1 MHVISLW
8 SLCCLRLTSLLAT
21 WNSCQCRNEIMSLC
35 IPKAMFHF
43 VPILAGSVQFG
54 SICFASSVSA
64 FAQSKKNPEDAVQFT
79 IWVSSLFFFSFLF
92 FGRYELREGVEMRK
106 VRNTSWPLH
115 DSYEFHRLLN
125 AFGIVAAALE

>member
-1 MHVISLW
+1 MHSVFRKENEAMVMRAQRQS
-8 SLCCLRLTSLLAT
+8 CLGALTMY
-21 WNSCQCRNEIMSLC
+21 EFI
-35 IPKAMFHF
+35 
-43 VPILAGSVQFG
+43 G

>member
-1 MHVISLW
+1 MK
-8 SLCCLRLTSLLAT
+8 LLML
-21 WNSCQCRNEIMSLC
+21 SCVRQQQYAAFGPNEVKVTDIML
-35 IPKAMFHF
+35 
-43 VPILAGSVQFG
+43 LAGSVQFG